1 VLLNMLS
8 WETFIGAT
16 CCPRE
21 KSPAQNNN
29 SVRGYQYW
37 EMTMNSQRATL
48 EIIAPTINEAIE
60 KGLAELELPREAVK
74 IEILDEGSRGLFGLG
89 SHQARV
95 RLIVRQNLPE
105 SPEVE
110 IFTTSS
116 ELTDSEVA
124 EEEPTIRPIRIQPA
138 NAKEQIPLHVAQET
152 VSELLEKMHIQA
164 QVNASYGEVDDVRGT
179 RAILVDITGKDLSVL
194 IGKRSETLNAL
205 QYIARLIVSKEL
217 GDNIT
222 LVIDVEGYRTRR
234 ERQLRQLAHRMAEQA
249 VKTGRKQ
256 TLEPMPPNERRIIHM
271 ELREDAHVTTESFGE
286 EPHRKVTII
295 PKE

>member
-1 VLLNMLS
+1 MV
-8 WETFIGAT
+8 
-16 CCPRE
+16 P
-21 KSPAQNNN
+21 
-29 SVRGYQYW
+29 
-37 EMTMNSQRATL
+37 QRATL

-60 KGLAELELPREAVK
+60 KGLAELELPREAVE

-95 RLIVRQNLPE
+95 RLIVKQSASDSFEPE
-105 SPEVE
+105 ISGSLIEVPEKDE
-110 IFTTSS
+110 I
-116 ELTDSEVA
+116 
-124 EEEPTIRPIRIQPA
+124 EEEPAPKPVRIPA
-138 NAKEQIPLHVAQET
+138 ANTKEEITLHVAQET

-164 QVNASYGEVDDVRGT
+164 QVKASYGELDDVRGT
-179 RAILVDITGKDLSVL
+179 RAILVDITGKDLSIL

-217 GDNIT
+217 GENVT
-222 LVIDVEGYRTRR
+222 LVIDVEGYRSRR

-249 VKTGRKQ
+249 IKTGRKQ
-256 TLEPMPPNERRIIHM
+256 TLEPMPPNERRIIHI
-271 ELREDAHVTTESFGE
+271 ELRQDVHVTTESYGE

>member
-1 VLLNMLS
+1 
-8 WETFIGAT
+8 
-16 CCPRE
+16 
-21 KSPAQNNN
+21 
-29 SVRGYQYW
+29 
-37 EMTMNSQRATL
+37 MNSQRATL
-48 EIIAPTINEAIE
+48 EIIAPTVNEAIE
-60 KGLAELELPREAVK
+60 KGLAELELGRDAVD

-95 RLIVRQNLPE
+95 RLIVKSIDDEPAASDIMRD
-105 SPEVE
+105 
-110 IFTTSS
+110 FS
-116 ELTDSEVA
+116 EELFSETV
-124 EEEPTIRPIRIQPA
+124 EEEAAIKPIRIPPA
-138 NAKEQIPLHVAQET
+138 NAKEEIPLHVAQET
-152 VSELLEKMHIQA
+152 VSELLGKMRVQA
-164 QVNASYGEVDDVRGT
+164 QVDASYGEVDDVRGT
-179 RAILVDITGKDLSVL
+179 RAILVDVTGKDLSVL

-217 GDNIT
+217 GENIT

-249 VKTGRKQ
+249 IKTGRKQ

-271 ELREDAHVTTESFGE
+271 ELRDDGHVTTESIGE

>member
-1 VLLNMLS
+1 
-8 WETFIGAT
+8 
-16 CCPRE
+16 
-21 KSPAQNNN
+21 
-29 SVRGYQYW
+29 
-37 EMTMNSQRATL
+37 MNSQHATL

-60 KGLAELELPREAVK
+60 KGLAELELNRDAVD

-95 RLIVRQNLPE
+95 RLIVKQDVP
-105 SPEVE
+105 
-110 IFTTSS
+110 TTTEPDIVTSSS
-116 ELTDSEVA
+116 ELPYSDIA
-124 EEEPTIRPIRIQPA
+124 EEEPAVKSIRIPPA

-152 VSELLEKMHIQA
+152 VSELLAKMHIEA
-164 QVNASYGEVDDVRGT
+164 QVEASYGEVDDVRGT
-179 RAILVDITGKDLSVL
+179 RAILVDLSGKDLSIL

-217 GDNIT
+217 GENIT

-256 TLEPMPPNERRIIHM
+256 TLEPMPPNERRIIHI

>member
-1 VLLNMLS
+1 
-8 WETFIGAT
+8 
-16 CCPRE
+16 
-21 KSPAQNNN
+21 
-29 SVRGYQYW
+29 
-37 EMTMNSQRATL
+37 MNTQRATL

-60 KGLAELELPREAVK
+60 KGLAELELTREAVE

-89 SHQARV
+89 AHQARV
-95 RLIVRQNLPE
+95 RLIVRQNVPE
-105 SPEVE
+105 APDLE
-110 IFTTSS
+110 INSS
-116 ELTDSEVA
+116 SDELYDSVVA
-124 EEEPTIRPIRIQPA
+124 EEEPTIKPVRIQPA

-152 VSELLEKMHIQA
+152 VSELLEKMHILA
-164 QVNASYGEVDDVRGT
+164 QVDASYSEVDDVRGN

-205 QYIARLIVSKEL
+205 QYISRLIVSKEL

-234 ERQLRQLAHRMAEQA
+234 ERQLRQLAHRMAEQ
-249 VKTGRKQ
+249 VVNTGRKQ

-271 ELREDAHVTTESFGE
+271 ELRDNAHVTTESFGE

>member
-1 VLLNMLS
+1 
-8 WETFIGAT
+8 
-16 CCPRE
+16 
-21 KSPAQNNN
+21 
-29 SVRGYQYW
+29 
-37 EMTMNSQRATL
+37 MNTQRATL

-60 KGLAELELPREAVK
+60 KGLAELELPREAVE

-95 RLIVRQNLPE
+95 RLIVRQNASESQEPE
-105 SPEVE
+105 ISLS
-110 IFTTSS
+110 SS
-116 ELTDSEVA
+116 ELSDTDVV
-124 EEEPTIRPIRIQPA
+124 EEEPAIKPIRIQPA

-152 VSELLEKMHIQA
+152 VSELLDKMHIQA
-164 QVNASYGEVDDVRGT
+164 RVDASYGEVDDVRGT

-222 LVIDVEGYRTRR
+222 LVIDVEGYRMRR
-234 ERQLRQLAHRMAEQA
+234 ERQLRQLAHRIAEQA

-271 ELREDAHVTTESFGE
+271 ELRDDAHVTTESFGE

>member
-1 VLLNMLS
+1 
-8 WETFIGAT
+8 
-16 CCPRE
+16 
-21 KSPAQNNN
+21 
-29 SVRGYQYW
+29 
-37 EMTMNSQRATL
+37 MNTQRATL

-60 KGLAELELPREAVK
+60 KGLAELELPREAVE

-95 RLIVRQNLPE
+95 RLIVRQNASESQEPE
-105 SPEVE
+105 ISLS
-110 IFTTSS
+110 SS
-116 ELTDSEVA
+116 ELSDTDVV
-124 EEEPTIRPIRIQPA
+124 EEEPAIKPIRIQPA

-152 VSELLEKMHIQA
+152 VSELLDKMHIQA
-164 QVNASYGEVDDVRGT
+164 RVDASYGEVDDVRGT

-222 LVIDVEGYRTRR
+222 LVIDVEGYRMRR
-234 ERQLRQLAHRMAEQA
+234 ERQLRQLAHRIAEQA

-271 ELREDAHVTTESFGE
+271 ELRDDAQVTTESFGE

>member
-1 VLLNMLS
+1 
-8 WETFIGAT
+8 
-16 CCPRE
+16 
-21 KSPAQNNN
+21 
-29 SVRGYQYW
+29 
-37 EMTMNSQRATL
+37 MNLQRATL
-48 EIIAPTINEAIE
+48 EIIAPTVNEAIE
-60 KGLAELELPREAVK
+60 KGLVELELPRDAVD

-95 RLIVRQNLPE
+95 RLIVKSTEL
-105 SPEVE
+105 EVE
-110 IFTTSS
+110 
-116 ELTDSEVA
+116 DSNHLHDLAEMQYA
-124 EEEPTIRPIRIQPA
+124 EGIEEEPSLRPVRIPPA

-152 VSELLEKMHIQA
+152 VSELLVKMHIQA
-164 QVNASYGEVDDVRGT
+164 QVSASYGEVDDVRGT

-217 GDNIT
+217 GENVT

-249 VKTGRKQ
+249 IKTGRKQ

-271 ELREDAHVTTESFGE
+271 ELRDDEQVTTESFGE

-295 PKE
+295 PKV

>member
-1 VLLNMLS
+1 
-8 WETFIGAT
+8 
-16 CCPRE
+16 
-21 KSPAQNNN
+21 
-29 SVRGYQYW
+29 
-37 EMTMNSQRATL
+37 MNSQRATL

-60 KGLAELELPREAVK
+60 KGLSELDLPREAVE
-74 IEILDEGSRGLFGLG
+74 IEILDEGNRGLFGLG

-95 RLIVRQNLPE
+95 RLIVKSDEEPFSE
-105 SPEVE
+105 SEM
-110 IFTTSS
+110 IS
-116 ELTDSEVA
+116 EA
-124 EEEPTIRPIRIQPA
+124 GQPIEEEASEALAVKPVRIPAA

-152 VSELLEKMHIQA
+152 VSELLLKMHVQA
-164 QVNASYGEVDDVRGT
+164 QVEASYGEVDDVRGT
-179 RAILVDITGKDLSVL
+179 RAILVDVSGKDLSVL

-217 GDNIT
+217 GENVT
-222 LVIDVEGYRTRR
+222 VVIDVEGYRTRR

-271 ELREDAHVTTESFGE
+271 ELREDEHVSTESFGE

-295 PKE
+295 PKAS

>member
-1 VLLNMLS
+1 
-8 WETFIGAT
+8 
-16 CCPRE
+16 
-21 KSPAQNNN
+21 
-29 SVRGYQYW
+29 
-37 EMTMNSQRATL
+37 MNSQRATI

-60 KGLAELELPREAVK
+60 KGLADLELTRDEVD

-95 RLIVRQNLPE
+95 RLVVKQNL
-105 SPEVE
+105 SE
-110 IFTTSS
+110 ISEPISS
-116 ELTDSEVA
+116 SIDEEEFEQEA
-124 EEEPTIRPIRIQPA
+124 EEEPAPIPVRIPPA
-138 NAKEQIPLHVAQET
+138 NTKEQIPLHVAQET
-152 VSELLEKMHIQA
+152 VSELLSKMHIQA
-164 QVNASYGEVDDVRGT
+164 MVEASYGEVDEERGT
-179 RAILVDITGKDLSVL
+179 RAILVDVSGKDLSVL

-205 QYIARLIVSKEL
+205 QYISRLIVSKEL
-217 GDNIT
+217 GENVT
-222 LVIDVEGYRTRR
+222 LVIDVEGYRSRR

-256 TLEPMPPNERRIIHM
+256 ILEPMPPNERRIIHM

>member
-1 VLLNMLS
+1 
-8 WETFIGAT
+8 
-16 CCPRE
+16 
-21 KSPAQNNN
+21 
-29 SVRGYQYW
+29 
-37 EMTMNSQRATL
+37 MNSQRATI

-60 KGLAELELPREAVK
+60 KGLAELVLTRDAVE

-89 SHQARV
+89 AHQARV
-95 RLIVRQNLPE
+95 RLIVKKNISE
-105 SPEVE
+105 SPEPE
-110 IFTTSS
+110 FIPLLS
-116 ELTDSEVA
+116 ELPNSDVVD
-124 EEEPTIRPIRIQPA
+124 EEPTGRPIRIPPA

-152 VSELLEKMHIQA
+152 VSELLGKMDIQA

-249 VKTGRKQ
+249 LKTGRKQ

-271 ELREDAHVTTESFGE
+271 ELREDTHVTTESFGE

>member
-1 VLLNMLS
+1 
-8 WETFIGAT
+8 
-16 CCPRE
+16 
-21 KSPAQNNN
+21 
-29 SVRGYQYW
+29 
-37 EMTMNSQRATL
+37 MNSKHATI

-60 KGLAELELPREAVK
+60 KGLADLELSRDQVD

-95 RLIVRQNLPE
+95 RLIVKQNISEAGVPE
-105 SPEVE
+105 M
-110 IFTTSS
+110 SS
-116 ELTDSEVA
+116 SSSDISYIDEEK
-124 EEEPTIRPIRIQPA
+124 EEPTPKPMRIPPA
-138 NAKEQIPLHVAQET
+138 NAKEEIPLHVAQET
-152 VSELLEKMHIQA
+152 VTELLTKMRVDA
-164 QVNASYGEVDDVRGT
+164 EVEASYGEVDEERGT
-179 RAILVDITGKDLSVL
+179 RAILVDVSGKDLSVL

-205 QYIARLIVSKEL
+205 QYISRLIVSKEL
-217 GDNIT
+217 GENIT

-249 VKTGRKQ
+249 IKTGRKQ
-256 TLEPMPPNERRIIHM
+256 ILEPMPPNERRIIHI

>member
-1 VLLNMLS
+1 
-8 WETFIGAT
+8 
-16 CCPRE
+16 
-21 KSPAQNNN
+21 
-29 SVRGYQYW
+29 
-37 EMTMNSQRATL
+37 MNSQRATL

-60 KGLAELELPREAVK
+60 KGLAELELPREAVE

-95 RLIVRQNLPE
+95 RLIVRQNLSE
-105 SPEVE
+105 SPEAE
-110 IFTTSS
+110 IISSTSEIS
-116 ELTDSEVA
+116 DSEFA
-124 EEEPTIRPIRIQPA
+124 EEEPAIKPIRIQPA

-234 ERQLRQLAHRMAEQA
+234 ERQLRQLAHRIAEQA

-271 ELREDAHVTTESFGE
+271 ELRDDAHVTTESFGE

>member
-1 VLLNMLS
+1 
-8 WETFIGAT
+8 
-16 CCPRE
+16 
-21 KSPAQNNN
+21 
-29 SVRGYQYW
+29 
-37 EMTMNSQRATL
+37 MNSRRATL
-48 EIIAPTINEAIE
+48 EIIAPTVNEAIE

-95 RLIVRQNLPE
+95 RLIVRNNETEASRPE
-105 SPEVE
+105 
-110 IFTTSS
+110 IGD
-116 ELTDSEVA
+116 ELTELTYGEEV
-124 EEEPTIRPIRIQPA
+124 EEEPEFKPVRIPPA
-138 NAKEQIPLHVAQET
+138 NTKEQIPLHVAQET
-152 VSELLEKMHIQA
+152 VGELLSKMHVQA
-164 QVNASYGEVDDVRGT
+164 QVVASYGEVDDVRGT

-194 IGKRSETLNAL
+194 IGKRTETLNAL
-205 QYIARLIVSKEL
+205 QYISRLIVSKEL
-217 GDNIT
+217 GENVM

-271 ELREDAHVTTESFGE
+271 ELRDDEHVTTESYGE